1 MYCCLGSHPLH
12 CTTSCS
18 NTFWVLQELIC
29 VLGDDRLQ
37 PEVMEQHL
45 CQPKVDQSIVC
56 FLRAVTALELA
67 NNEAHYITY
76 VPGIDAYR

>member
-1 MYCCLGSHPLH
+1 M
-12 CTTSCS
+12 
-18 NTFWVLQELIC
+18 
-29 VLGDDRLQ
+29 LGDGRLQ
-37 PEVMEQHL
+37 PEGMEQLL

-67 NNEAHYITY
+67 NNEAHYMTY

>member
-1 MYCCLGSHPLH
+1 M
-12 CTTSCS
+12 
-18 NTFWVLQELIC
+18 VQELIC
-29 VLGDDRLQ
+29 LLGDGRLQ
-37 PEVMEQHL
+37 PEGMEQLL

-67 NNEAHYITY
+67 SNEARYTTY